1 MAVETEDVFQRE
13 LIELFAQEAQEW
25 LQQIHVALDELQQGP
40 AAERHLKLAQTIRA
54 GLTNLGGSAATINL
68 HDVERASF
76 SALPFVEAVQDP
88 AVTLSVDDFIALC
101 KQLGHIHTALTRA
114 TGVMFN
120 AESAEICAES
130 VPVTIPSRELLAALY
145 KLQGRQAAQAPSVR
159 NLVHIMIAQVQ
170 GLMHNGVAQCDVT
183 SMRNFLDRLAE
194 TEEAFYAAVQQQVP
208 TVAEGIAQ
216 LKHGGQ
222 TLARRAERL
231 QVMLQQVTQ
240 LWTAAQ
246 QVNASEAM
254 TFFMGL
260 QCFLTVALQ
269 QRVIIA
275 TQKYDAVELRLR
287 AMLDTIHIWIDAGQA
302 ERSAIVSLLPQG
314 A

>member
-40 AAERHLKLAQTIRA
+40 PAERHLKLAQTIRA

-76 SALPFVEAVQDP
+76 SVLPFVEAVQDP
-88 AVTLSVDDFIALC
+88 AVTLSVNDFIALC

-120 AESAEICAES
+120 AESAEICPES

-145 KLQGRQAAQAPSVR
+145 ELQGRHAAQAPSVR
-159 NLVHIMIAQVQ
+159 NLVQIMIAQVQ

-183 SMRNFLDRLAE
+183 SMRHFLDQLAE
-194 TEEAFYAAVQQQVP
+194 TEGAFYAAVQQQVP

-216 LKHGGQ
+216 LKYGGQ

-275 TQKYDAVELRLR
+275 AQKYDAVELRLR
-287 AMLDTIHIWIDAGQA
+287 AMLDTIHMWVDAGQA
-302 ERSAIVSLLPQG
+302 ERSAIVSLLSQE